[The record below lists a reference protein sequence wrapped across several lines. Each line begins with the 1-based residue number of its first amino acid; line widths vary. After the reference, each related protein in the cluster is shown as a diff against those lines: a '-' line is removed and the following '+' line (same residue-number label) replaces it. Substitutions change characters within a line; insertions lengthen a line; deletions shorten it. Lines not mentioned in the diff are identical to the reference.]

1 MSDDFSARLA
11 LPYLAAGQM
20 QKHVT
25 LNTALTRLDAL
36 LQAAVVSR
44 TTHVQPAAPGE
55 GDLYILPEDAAGAD
69 WAGRPIG
76 ALMRHEAGGWTM
88 TPTPDGMIVVV
99 LDAEEVVVRR
109 SGDWISLSD
118 WMGDDELSVLRL
130 GINTTAD
137 AANPFAAKVNKLL
150 FTALG
155 AGEGGD
161 GDLRM
166 TLHKEGATDV
176 LSLLFQSGYGGRAE
190 LGLLGDD
197 DLSLKVSAD
206 GASWRTA
213 LTVDRRTGRVS
224 FDQGAARIETTAF
237 TSDGAYAPPAWAKW
251 IEATCVGGGGG
262 GGSGM
267 AGAPGTVR
275 YGGGG
280 GGAAGLSQACWPA
293 QALAGV
299 VTVQVGAGG
308 AGGAAVSGAGQAGA
322 SGGHSRVRLD
332 GVTVLQAAG
341 GGGGAGGTTA
351 SGAAGVGA
359 GGLQPGNGGGASSV
373 SDTAAVGLSAALPQG
388 PGGGGGGGGLNA
400 SNVVRQGGAGGAG
413 GVAAVPANGGAG
425 GSGPGEPGQD
435 APLPDLGSAGGGAGG
450 GGAVATGAGRA
461 GGAGGSHGA
470 GGGGGGA
477 GQTLSGAGGAG
488 AAGLVRITA
497 IG

>member
-55 GDLYILPEDAAGAD
+55 GDLYILPENAAGAD
-69 WAGRPIG
+69 WAGRPGG

-99 LDAEEVVVRR
+99 LDAEEVVGRR

-155 AGEGGD
+155 ASEGGD

-166 TLHKEGATDV
+166 TLNKEVATDV

-190 LGLLGDD
+190 LGLVGDD

-213 LTVDRRTGRVS
+213 VTVDRHTGRVF

-237 TSDGAYAPPAWAKW
+237 TSDGAYAPPPWAKW

-267 AGAPGTVR
+267 AGASGTVR

-280 GGAAGLSQACWPA
+280 GGAAGLSQAGWPA

-299 VTVQVGAGG
+299 VTVPVGAGG
-308 AGGAAVSGAGQAGA
+308 AGGAAVSGAGQPGA
-322 SGGHSRVRLD
+322 SGGHS
-332 GVTVLQAAG
+332 
-341 GGGGAGGTTA
+341 
-351 SGAAGVGA
+351 
-359 GGLQPGNGGGASSV
+359 
-373 SDTAAVGLSAALPQG
+373 
-388 PGGGGGGGGLNA
+388 
-400 SNVVRQGGAGGAG
+400 
-413 GVAAVPANGGAG
+413 
-425 GSGPGEPGQD
+425 
-435 APLPDLGSAGGGAGG
+435 
-450 GGAVATGAGRA
+450 
-461 GGAGGSHGA
+461 
-470 GGGGGGA
+470 
-477 GQTLSGAGGAG
+477 
-488 AAGLVRITA
+488 
-497 IG
+497 